1 MNILPISVVVLA
13 LTLITDAS
21 RADQKKP
28 FPVNIQVH
36 AEEPIGELKPLWRF
50 FGADEPNY
58 ATRKNGE
65 KLLAELGDLRPQDPL
80 GAMAM
85 SNCSC
90 GTTLA
95 LTSEGMPLPHLW
107 SVHQWAN
114 AEAKSRG
121 IKIAVFLQD
130 ARRLTR
136 QRVLGAGADGL
147 PVSR

>member
-1 MNILPISVVVLA
+1 MDPEEHHCVTGEQAI
-13 LTLITDAS
+13 TLIVRHLSSQFPRTCSTCGRQFESLRDFFLTTSAIGDAIS
-21 RADQKKP
+21 FD
-28 FPVNIQVH
+28 
-36 AEEPIGELKPLWRF
+36 L
-50 FGADEPNY
+50 
-58 ATRKNGE
+58 
-65 KLLAELGDLRPQDPL
+65 ELGDLRPQDPL

>member
-1 MNILPISVVVLA
+1 MAPEEHPCVTGEQAIDLIVQHLSSLFPRTCPTCGRQFESLRDFFLHATAIGDAISFDL
-13 LTLITDAS
+13 
-21 RADQKKP
+21 
-28 FPVNIQVH
+28 
-36 AEEPIGELKPLWRF
+36 
-50 FGADEPNY
+50 
-58 ATRKNGE
+58 
-65 KLLAELGDLRPQDPL
+65 ELGDLRPKNPL

-85 SNCSC
+85 SNCAC

-95 LTSEGMPLPHLW
+95 LTSEDMPLPHLW

-121 IKIAVFLQD
+121 IKIAEFLQD

-136 QRVLGAGADGL
+136 QRVLGSGADGL